1 MGTHRKK
8 DNLRLRGSQTTA
20 FLQSQ
25 PQLNDGLQA
34 ADFPLGSPLQRV
46 LPSPALSMRP
56 SMRLPHLDVHG
67 LLQLSVYDTDHIHHL
82 SLAPASLQA
91 RFLSQRMAAGGN
103 PPAASLST
111 LSNLKFYS
119 FYFLDLSLI
128 RSPLTIPMISSLVQ
142 APTIRCLPKLS
153 KWPTGIPACYPPIL
167 GPHGSQCDLSKM
179 NI

>member
-1 MGTHRKK
+1 MGIHRKK

-20 FLQSQ
+20 FLQTQ

-46 LPSPALSMRP
+46 LPSPALSTRL

-82 SLAPASLQA
+82 SLAPASLHA

-103 PPAASLST
+103 PPTASLSHCLT
-111 LSNLKFYS
+111 SSSIHSTSWISVLSS
-119 FYFLDLSLI
+119 HLSS
-128 RSPLTIPMISSLVQ
+128 SPLSALSC
-142 APTIRCLPKLS
+142 RLPPSGAYQSFLS
-153 KWPTGIPACYPPIL
+153 GLLASQ
-167 GPHGSQCDLSKM
+167 HGTLPSFAHTAASVTFLK
-179 NI
+179 